1 MSDGPAEKTALVVAI
16 ESGDVDAVREA
27 VEAAGDVDAQREAV
41 NAEEPGTWHASLHKS
56 ASLGK
61 VEVTKL
67 LLALGADPNA
77 EDIKGRTCLHCACDA
92 YSQDETSHP
101 GFEET
106 VEALVEGGAVSL
118 EDVAGKLPD
127 AGDDAG
133 AFVRKALDLSLIHI

>member
-67 LLALGADPNA
+67 LLALGADPKA
-77 EDIKGRTCLHCACDA
+77 EDNKDRAYLHVVCDA
-92 YSQDETSHP
+92 YLRDETSHS
-101 GFEET
+101 GFEGT
-106 VEALVEGGAVSL
+106 VERLSR
-118 EDVAGKLPD
+118 VAPCP
-127 AGDDAG
+127 
-133 AFVRKALDLSLIHI
+133 